1 MDSKNI
7 ANEISGVNWNAVA
20 LFWTQFLFLKHWIF
34 SLLFFV
40 FFLNFWNQIGLKLPY
55 FEANKSFFKIFK
67 ILKEINKNKAY
78 YLLGACW
85 DKNYLLLALMALF
98 FTYVSSFC
106 KMSENCL
113 QQIPGLMNLKFWTQ
127 SLVRVVCDPFWAELF
142 FFKELFFFLFC
153 FFKVFYYCRNF
164 QKNFSSW
171 FQEQNVQV
179 FGIPHLGPMGVLSA
193 IASFPYF

>member
-1 MDSKNI
+1 MNI
-7 ANEISGVNWNAVA
+7 
-20 LFWTQFLFLKHWIF
+20 FT
-34 SLLFFV
+34 FV
-40 FFLNFWNQIGLKLPY
+40 FCFFLNFWNQIGLKLPY

-179 FGIPHLGPMGVLSA
+179 FGMPNLGPMGVLSA

>member
-40 FFLNFWNQIGLKLPY
+40 FFWNFWNQIGLKLPY

-67 ILKEINKNKAY
+67 ILREINKNKAY

-142 FFKELFFFLFC
+142 FFKRIIFFSFLFF
-153 FFKVFYYCRNF
+153 
-164 QKNFSSW
+164 
-171 FQEQNVQV
+171 
-179 FGIPHLGPMGVLSA
+179 
-193 IASFPYF
+193 